1 MKTNRGLGRGLSA
14 LFSDT
19 EEAYGNA
26 SKAFPGDVPSAAPLP
41 EDIKGLKEIDI
52 DLIRP
57 NPNQPRKH
65 FDEAALNELADSI
78 KKHGLIMPIVVNEQR
93 DGKYM
98 IIAGERR
105 YRASIIAGKKQIPVV
120 VREYTDREVKEISLI
135 ENLQREDLNPIE
147 AANAMKQLMDE
158 YHLTQEELAERI
170 GKSRPAVTNTLRLL
184 SLSPEVIALVASGKL
199 SAGHAR
205 ALITLPEDAQ
215 FRLAQDAVKD
225 GMSVRDIE
233 RSVRDYF
240 SSPEEIE
247 EKKEKKK
254 QQVSIEL
261 KDLIERMRHTFKT
274 KVSLIGND
282 KKGRIYIDYYNTDD
296 LDRINEIV
304 EMVESRENRG
314 DR

>member
-19 EEAYGNA
+19 EEAYENA
-26 SKAFPGDVPSAAPLP
+26 AKQPFGEGAPEMPALSEEDV
-41 EDIKGLKEIDI
+41 KGLREVDI

-65 FDEAALNELADSI
+65 FDEDALNELADSI
-78 KKHGLIMPIVVNEQR
+78 RKHGMIMPIVVNEMENGR
-93 DGKYM
+93 YM

-105 YRASIIAGKKQIPVV
+105 YRAAKIAGKTTVPVV
-120 VREYTDREVKEISLI
+120 VRSYTDREIKEISLI

-158 YHLTQEELAERI
+158 YRLTQEELAERI

-184 SLSPEVIALVASGKL
+184 SLAPEVISMVAAGKL

-205 ALITLPEDAQ
+205 ALVTLPEDAQ
-215 FRLAQDAVKD
+215 YKLASDAVRD
-225 GMSVRDIE
+225 GLSVRDIE
-233 RSVRDYF
+233 RNVRDYF
-240 SSPEEIE
+240 ASPEELAD
-247 EKKEKKK
+247 KKEKKK

-296 LDRINEIV
+296 LDRISEIV
-304 EMVESRENRG
+304 DLV
-314 DR
+314 DRSEKH

>member
-1 MKTNRGLGRGLSA
+1 MKTPPRGLGRGLSA

-26 SKAFPGDVPSAAPLP
+26 AKFSQEDAAPLP
-41 EDIKGLKEIDI
+41 EDIKDLTEVDI

-65 FDEAALNELADSI
+65 FDEDALNELADSI
-78 KKHGLIMPIVVNEQR
+78 KKHGLIMPIVVNEMK

-105 YRASIIAGKKQIPVV
+105 YRASRIAGKTKIPVV
-120 VREYTDREVKEISLI
+120 VRAYDDRQIKEISLI

-184 SLSPEVIALVASGKL
+184 SLSPEVISLVAAGKL

-205 ALITLPEDAQ
+205 ALITLPADAQ
-215 FRLAQDAVKD
+215 LKLAQDAIKD
-225 GMSVRDIE
+225 GLSVRDIE

-240 SSPEEIE
+240 STPDELA

-254 QQVSIEL
+254 QQVSVEL
-261 KDLIERMRHTFKT
+261 KDLVERMRHAFKT

-296 LDRINEIV
+296 LDRICEII
-304 EMVESRENRG
+304 ELAEQEPRK
-314 DR
+314 

>member
-1 MKTNRGLGRGLSA
+1 MKTPPRGLGRGLSA

-26 SKAFPGDVPSAAPLP
+26 AKFSQEDAAPLP
-41 EDIKGLKEIDI
+41 EDIKDLTEVDI

-65 FDEAALNELADSI
+65 FDEDALNELADSI
-78 KKHGLIMPIVVNEQR
+78 KKHGLIMPIVVNEMK

-105 YRASIIAGKKQIPVV
+105 YRASRIAGKTKIPVV
-120 VREYTDREVKEISLI
+120 VRAYDDRQIKEISLI

-184 SLSPEVIALVASGKL
+184 SLSPEVISLVAAGKL

-205 ALITLPEDAQ
+205 ALITLPADAQ
-215 FRLAQDAVKD
+215 LKLAQDAIKD
-225 GMSVRDIE
+225 GLSVRDIE

-240 SSPEEIE
+240 STPDELA

-254 QQVSIEL
+254 QQVSVEL
-261 KDLIERMRHTFKT
+261 KDLVERMRHAFKT

-296 LDRINEIV
+296 LNRISEIV
-304 EMVESRENRG
+304 ELAEQEPRK
-314 DR
+314 